1 MFDIVIIGAGIVGAF
16 IARELSKYHL
26 SVALIEKNNDV
37 GNGTTNANSAIIHSG
52 YDPEPGTN
60 KAKFNVLGNKMFDQ
74 IADELDVHFERNGS
88 LTIATTEE
96 QLQVLKT
103 LEERAKIN
111 GVQVTLL
118 NKEEVL
124 KLEPNIT
131 PDVLGALLAPTCGII
146 DPFNLCVHAVE
157 NAIDNG
163 VQLFLSNK
171 VENIIKTDD
180 GYKIVTNQREFT
192 AKIVINAAGVYADK
206 IAAMIEPIDFSITPR
221 KGEYFVL
228 DHYKEG
234 LVRHTIFPLPSAKG
248 KGILVAKTS
257 SGNYIV
263 GPSSEPVEDK
273 DDVSTDK
280 MTLDN
285 VRAQGKLME
294 PSIPFQHVIRTFSG
308 LRPTCSRHDFIIE
321 NSKNY
326 QTFINV
332 AGIESPGLVSSP
344 AIAQYVVDELVAP
357 IINLIKKEDF
367 NPRVR
372 RYISTKDAIN
382 QKLNIKDYGEIICN
396 CEIVSLG
403 EINDVLSRSCPPHS
417 VKGLKRR
424 TRAGFGKCQG
434 GFCQPRVV
442 LLLAKHYGVSPLDIP
457 LDDENSHIL
466 IEKVKDVR

>member
-228 DHYKEG
+228 DHLNGSFVNHVIYPVPTE
-234 LVRHTIFPLPSAKG
+234 KG
-248 KGILVAKTS
+248 KGVLAVPTVQVEIILLDRAVNQSKT
-257 SGNYIV
+257 
-263 GPSSEPVEDK
+263 
-273 DDVSTDK
+273 K
-280 MTLDN
+280 MMFL
-285 VRAQGKLME
+285 
-294 PSIPFQHVIRTFSG
+294 
-308 LRPTCSRHDFIIE
+308 
-321 NSKNY
+321 
-326 QTFINV
+326 
-332 AGIESPGLVSSP
+332 
-344 AIAQYVVDELVAP
+344 
-357 IINLIKKEDF
+357 LIK
-367 NPRVR
+367 
-372 RYISTKDAIN
+372 
-382 QKLNIKDYGEIICN
+382 
-396 CEIVSLG
+396 
-403 EINDVLSRSCPPHS
+403 
-417 VKGLKRR
+417 
-424 TRAGFGKCQG
+424 
-434 GFCQPRVV
+434 
-442 LLLAKHYGVSPLDIP
+442 
-457 LDDENSHIL
+457 
-466 IEKVKDVR
+466 